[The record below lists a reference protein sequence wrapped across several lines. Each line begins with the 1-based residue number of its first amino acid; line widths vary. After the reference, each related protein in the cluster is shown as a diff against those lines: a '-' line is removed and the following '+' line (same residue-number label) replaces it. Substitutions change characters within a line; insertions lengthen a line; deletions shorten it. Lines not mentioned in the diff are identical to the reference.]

1 MTRKTTQGG
10 NGSRPIPASAGIGL
24 RAAHHAEFLARR
36 PATGWV
42 EVHSEN
48 FFAECGRS
56 LDELLCV
63 RRDYPVSLHGVGLS
77 LGSADPLN
85 KAHLASLA
93 RLVERVEPGLVS
105 EHLSWSSIGGR
116 FLNDLLPMPYT
127 EAALAHLCVRIGEVQ
142 ERLGRPI
149 LIENVSSYLEYERA
163 DMAEWEFLVALAR
176 QAGCGI
182 LLDVNNVYVSSVN
195 HGFDPRAYLAA
206 IPADLVGEIH
216 LAGHMDTE
224 LDGERFLIDSHNALV
239 CPAVW
244 QLYRETLGRLGR
256 VPTLI
261 EWDLD
266 LPPLERL
273 LEEAGRAEACLE
285 DCRALVA

>member
-1 MTRKTTQGG
+1 MARKTTQGG

-24 RAAHHAEFLARR
+24 RAAHHAEFIERR
-36 PATGWV
+36 PGTGWV

-48 FFAECGRS
+48 FFAAGGPS
-56 LDELLCV
+56 LDELLRV

-77 LGSADPLN
+77 LGSADPLSE
-85 KAHLASLA
+85 AHLASLA
-93 RLVERVEPGLVS
+93 SLVERVEPGLVS

-127 EAALAHLCVRIGEVQ
+127 EAALAHLCARVAEVQ
-142 ERLGRPI
+142 ERLGRTI
-149 LIENVSSYLEYERA
+149 LIENVSSYLEYARA

-176 QAGCGI
+176 QSGCGI

-216 LAGHMDTE
+216 LAGHTDTE
-224 LDGERFLIDSHNALV
+224 LDGTRFLIDSHDDVV

-244 QLYRETLGRLGR
+244 ELYRETLARLGP
-256 VPTLI
+256 VPTLL

-266 LPPLERL
+266 LPPLEHL
-273 LEEAGRAEACLE
+273 LAEAERAEACLE